1 MVKRK
6 QGRSKQLL
14 GDTIIANF
22 ADLLVKDANLSEDIF
37 LQLETELF
45 KLGFEIRVSRIT
57 DNISI
62 VKRKGV

>member
-6 QGRSKQLL
+6 PGARKELL

-22 ADLLVKDANLSEDIF
+22 ADLLVKDASLSEDIF

-45 KLGFEIRVSRIT
+45 KLGFEMKVSRIT

-62 VKRKGV
+62 VKRKGI